1 MSLLLCSQEYARRP
15 YHVEMLGIH
24 LFTAQELAYVIY
36 HYPLL
41 VLDGFINDDLL
52 EFLKENIRGETLV
65 DMRGLFK
72 PEEGGGTP

>member
-52 EFLKENIRGETLV
+52 
-65 DMRGLFK
+65 
-72 PEEGGGTP
+72 